1 MKKLKLEKLNLK
13 IKKSE
18 AFTLVEI
25 LVYVAVL
32 VVIISVIFSFFLWA
46 SYSSNKTKA
55 SKEVLNSSR
64 RAMEI
69 MSFEIRGAKSIYI
82 PTSDMTQLSLKTGR
96 YLPEGENSSY
106 IDFYLCD
113 GRLCLKKETQNPVA
127 LTSDKVEITNLEF
140 ALISATSTAPSVQIS
155 LEIDYKNPQDRMEY
169 QASINTTSTVSLRN
183 Y

>member
-1 MKKLKLEKLNLK
+1 MEKLKFKKINLK
-13 IKKSE
+13 IKKS
-18 AFTLVEI
+18 AGFTLMEI
-25 LVYVAVL
+25 LVYIAVL
-32 VVIISVIFSFFLWA
+32 AVIISIVFSFFLWA

-69 MSFEIRGAKSIYI
+69 MSFEIKGAKSIYT
-82 PTSDMTQLSLKTGR
+82 PTSGMAQLSLETGR

-113 GRLCLKKETQNPVA
+113 GRLCLKKEDQDPVA
-127 LTSDKVEITNLEF
+127 FTSDKVEVKNLEF
-140 ALISATSTAPSVQIS
+140 ILISATSTAPSIQIS
-155 LEIDYKNPQDRMEY
+155 LKIDYKNPKNRAEY